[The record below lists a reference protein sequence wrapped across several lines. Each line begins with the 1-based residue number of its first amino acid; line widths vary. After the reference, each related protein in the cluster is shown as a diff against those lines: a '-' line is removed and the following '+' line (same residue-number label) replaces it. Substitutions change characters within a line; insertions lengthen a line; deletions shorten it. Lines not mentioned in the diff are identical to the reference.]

1 MPSKQVMRT
10 QSNKHS
16 QYVTKRGA
24 VPKSL
29 KPESDK
35 SPIGPYLIALFV
47 FVVCG
52 SGKPRAGTPDHTSV
66 SDSLDCV
73 SVGACG
79 RMVSNQPVSF
89 PFLSSAIFQI
99 IQSIRMS

>member
-29 KPESDK
+29 KPEQER

-52 SGKPRAGTPDHTSV
+52 SGKQRAGNRLSICMSCLAVPLV
-66 SDSLDCV
+66 
-73 SVGACG
+73 VGA
-79 RMVSNQPVSF
+79 
-89 PFLSSAIFQI
+89 
-99 IQSIRMS
+99 

>member
-16 QYVTKRGA
+16 QFVTKRGA

-29 KPESDK
+29 KPEQDK

-52 SGKPRAGTPDHTSV
+52 SGKRRA
-66 SDSLDCV
+66 
-73 SVGACG
+73 
-79 RMVSNQPVSF
+79 
-89 PFLSSAIFQI
+89 
-99 IQSIRMS
+99 